1 MCVVIDVNGEE
12 FNVPDEVQLDSEN
25 IRDTVR
31 MLIAEDKLY
40 SMRRQMKKYRKRKTN
55 IFNSIFKK

>member
-12 FNVPDEVQLDSEN
+12 FNVPDEVQLDSVN

-31 MLIAEDKLY
+31 MLVAEDKLY
-40 SMRRQMKKYRKRKTN
+40 AMRKQMKKHRKRKTN
-55 IFNSIFKK
+55 IFKRIFKK

>member
-12 FNVPDEVQLDSEN
+12 FNVPDEVQLDSTN
-25 IRDTVR
+25 IRGTVR

-40 SMRRQMKKYRKRKTN
+40 TMKRQMKKHRKRKTN